1 MASSDMRH
9 SPEHADD
16 DHDVERLDEHFRDL
30 VVHLA
35 PRVPLPPVAGIHKV
49 VRRRR
54 LRNRALIGAA
64 SLVVLAGG
72 VTLVG
77 IGSGD
82 DGPQQRREA
91 AASEPVA
98 SPVTTTTTVALN
110 DALYPSAQEFPVVA
124 GVYENWH
131 VTETRQT
138 LTDSLGPCTT
148 QTISGLGAVE
158 AQERV
163 FNHAGQ
169 GGGQVVLVRYPDER
183 TAEVAVTDLAGGMS
197 GPCPT
202 NQPNPAAN
210 GLPVIKALDPDGDA
224 WRTEGVINGNLDQY
238 VDYGVVRNGPVVAVV
253 RETVID
259 PARVPPT
266 GPFLRLVAS
275 LRDRLGKNG
284 SGP

>member
-1 MASSDMRH
+1 MRH

-16 DHDVERLDEHFRDL
+16 DHDVERLDERFREL

-35 PRVPLPPVAGIHKV
+35 PRVPLPPVAGIHKA

-64 SLVVLAGG
+64 SLVLITGG
-72 VTLVG
+72 ATLVG
-77 IGSGD
+77 IESD
-82 DGPQQRREA
+82 DGPPPHREA
-91 AASEPVA
+91 AASQPPV
-98 SPVTTTTTVALN
+98 SPVNTTLAPVLS
-110 DALYPSAQEFPVVA
+110 DALYPSVQEFPVVA
-124 GVYENWH
+124 GVYENWR
-131 VTETRQT
+131 VTETRQA
-138 LTDSLGPCTT
+138 LTESLGPCAT

-169 GGGQVVLVRYPDER
+169 GGGLVVLVRYPDEH
-183 TAEVAVTDLAGGMS
+183 TAELAATDFTGGMAGS
-197 GPCPT
+197 CPT
-202 NQPNPAAN
+202 NQPNPAAD
-210 GLPVIKALDPDGDA
+210 GRPRIEALDRSGDA
-224 WRTEGVINGNLDQY
+224 WRTQGVINGDLDQY
-238 VDYGVVRNGPVVAVV
+238 VDFGIVRNGPVVAVV

-259 PARVPPT
+259 PPKAPPT
-266 GPFLRLVAS
+266 DPFLRLVDS

>member
-1 MASSDMRH
+1 MRH

-16 DHDVERLDEHFRDL
+16 EHDVERLDERFRDL

-35 PRVPLPPVAGIHKV
+35 PRVPLPPVAGVHKA

-72 VTLVG
+72 VTLLG
-77 IGSGD
+77 IGSDD
-82 DGPQQRREA
+82 DGTPPRREA
-91 AASEPVA
+91 AAAQPQA
-98 SPVTTTTTVALN
+98 SPAPTTAVALS

-131 VTETRQT
+131 VTETRQA

-183 TAEVAVTDLAGGMS
+183 TAEVAAADLTSGMA
-197 GPCPT
+197 GPCPS
-202 NQPNPAAN
+202 NQPNLAAD
-210 GLPVIKALDPDGDA
+210 GLPRIEPLDRSGDA
-224 WRTEGVINGNLDQY
+224 WRTQGVINGNLDQY
-238 VDYGVVRNGPVVAVV
+238 VDYGIVRSGPVVAVV

-259 PARVPPT
+259 PEKVPPT
-266 GPFLRLVAS
+266 DLFLRLVDS

-284 SGP
+284 SGR